1 MPSLRYIELFASKD
15 FTFFYR
21 ALSSVLSINLFT
33 LVQLYAHCTLT
44 ALVQRV
50 CTLCTLVHCVCSLC
64 TLVQR
69 VCSLCTLTALVQR
82 VCTLCTLVQRVCSIC
97 TLVQHVR
104 SLYPHGPCAACMHPM
119 YPCALC
125 THSFTH
131 CTLVQRVCII
141 MCTGLTQALCRR
153 LMAVTDWKLESLHE
167 RIDAFC
173 IRFWPAL
180 YTPPHTPITRMT
192 MQSCKSWSPLSAAQL

>member
-50 CTLCTLVHCVCSLC
+50 CTLCTLV
-64 TLVQR
+64 QR
-69 VCSLCTLTALVQR
+69 VR
-82 VCTLCTLVQRVCSIC
+82 SIC

>member
-1 MPSLRYIELFASKD
+1 LP
-15 FTFFYR
+15 
-21 ALSSVLSINLFT
+21 
-33 LVQLYAHCTLT
+33 
-44 ALVQRV
+44 
-50 CTLCTLVHCVCSLC
+50 
-64 TLVQR
+64 R